1 MIQSNNNNKKKS
13 AKHKNPEFVFKE
25 KSWPLHQRL
34 TFQSSRNLP
43 TMLPAQPGRFRQQQ
57 AQPMWDVSSQSQT
70 TLPWHC
76 SSREGSGVEKHLG
89 LVCTAEWVG
98 AAHSQQARGAETTQQ
113 PLCKYWN
120 VSGKPTGHSGLSWVW
135 WKEAIHPNRVGP
147 ICSLRSC
154 NSSGK
159 FSFDNYLSPYLT
171 KCFLFLWWIIW
182 QALKGLVGSF
192 FVGLPSKQFCFGRCV
207 VWNKSSN

>member
-1 MIQSNNNNKKKS
+1 MIQSSKNTSTKY
-13 AKHKNPEFVFKE
+13 KNPEFVFKE
-25 KSWPLHQRL
+25 KSWPLHQRC

-76 SSREGSGVEKHLG
+76 SSREGSGVEKHRG
-89 LVCTAEWVG
+89 LLRTAEWVG
-98 AAHSQQARGAETTQQ
+98 AAQSQQARGAETTQQ

-120 VSGKPTGHSGLSWVW
+120 ISEKPTGHSGLSWELGSGIW
-135 WKEAIHPNRVGP
+135 WVCPV
-147 ICSLRSC
+147 CSLRSC

-159 FSFDNYLSPYLT
+159 ISFNNYLSSYLT
-171 KCFLFLWWIIW
+171 KSFLFFW
-182 QALKGLVGSF
+182 
-192 FVGLPSKQFCFGRCV
+192 
-207 VWNKSSN
+207 